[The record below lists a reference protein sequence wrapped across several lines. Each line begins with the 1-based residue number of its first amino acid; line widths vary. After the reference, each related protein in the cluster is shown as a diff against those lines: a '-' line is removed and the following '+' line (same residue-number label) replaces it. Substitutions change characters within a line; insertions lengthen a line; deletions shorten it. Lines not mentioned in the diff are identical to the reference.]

1 MIIEIALPTFYSAG
15 DERRLFE
22 GLYDIRAVRNIQGTG
37 RGLVLTI
44 VNRELNRD
52 ALYEL
57 IALLWRYGIP
67 LAPLAAMADIEKF
80 AWLKSKSKSK
90 MYWYASMFGSE

>member
-1 MIIEIALPTFYSAG
+1 MKIEIALPTFYSAG

-22 GLYDIRAVRNIQGTG
+22 GLYDIRAVRNTQGDG
-37 RGLVLTI
+37 RSLVLTI

-52 ALYEL
+52 ALCEL

-67 LAPLAAMADIEKF
+67 LAPLGALAEIEKF
-80 AWLKSKSKSK
+80 AWLKTKSNS
-90 MYWYASMFGSE
+90 YWYDRMFEKL